1 MVSTMKLW
9 DAIVVGA
16 GPAGCAAAYDLALA
30 GREVLLLDRAE
41 FPRQKACAGGLTL
54 KTVRALRY
62 SVEPIIRQQISHVRL
77 EPDASQ
83 ATVLRRRSSYCFM
96 TVRRELDDYCF
107 RQTLAAGAK
116 FQRIRAITAISEDSS
131 GVAITF
137 DGQPL
142 QTRFLIGAD
151 GVHSRVRQLTS
162 GDAGW
167 FWRAFALEA
176 TIPLTNAGEH
186 DLIFD
191 FAPVR
196 DGYGWIFPKGDHINI
211 GLYSYAS
218 EEKIDRARLAA
229 YIRNRRGDA
238 TAADVIGQYAGFGAA
253 QHQIGATRIF
263 LTGDAGGFVDPL
275 TGEGIYFA
283 IASGQ
288 AAAAAIEANLSS
300 DACAHRYFAQVT
312 AQIREDLRISTSA
325 ARWFYAN
332 LDQGCRLLAMPLLRT
347 AALNAFADGLGIAKL
362 ALRAKNLLR
371 LASAS

>member
-83 ATVLRRRSSYCFM
+83 ATVLRRRSTYCFM

-107 RQTLAAGAK
+107 RQTLAVGAK

-142 QTRFLIGAD
+142 QARFLVGAD

-176 TIPLTNAGEH
+176 TIPLTNAAEH
-186 DLIFD
+186 DLVFD

-253 QHQIGATRIF
+253 QHKIGATRIF

-312 AQIREDLRISTSA
+312 ARIREDLRISTSA

-347 AALNAFADGLGIAKL
+347 AALNAFANGLGIAKL

-371 LASAS
+371 LASAR